1 MDFIQALKNHF
12 FSNSSTA
19 AIANNRIP
27 LLDASGN
34 PIGSDTR
41 QNIEV
46 KEPLYTGNVMFAS
59 LDGDYLRFR
68 PMTDLNS
75 YKSTAVGAAIIEGG
89 RTLIIA
95 KDESSK
101 QWATDNVTAGT
112 GDTDRAAAIADFN
125 GKTKTDA
132 IKTALGDNAPAAK
145 YCLEYYPT
153 GITGVTSGNGFVGA
167 GHWWL
172 PSMGELVMIWAHIIE
187 VNRVLSAIGGT
198 PINMYSLYWSSTEY
212 SAKYAWHLGTYNR
225 FFYNGTT
232 KTSSYPVR
240 PVSAF
245 D

>member
-1 MDFIQALKNHF
+1 MDFIQAIKNHF
-12 FSNSSTA
+12 FTNSSTA

-41 QNIEV
+41 PNIEV

-59 LDGDYLRFR
+59 YDSEYLRFR

-75 YKSTAVGAAIIEGG
+75 YKATAVGAAIIEGG

-101 QWATDNVTAGT
+101 QWATSNVTAGT
-112 GDTDRAAAIADFN
+112 GDTGRAEAIADFN

-153 GITGVTSGNGFVGA
+153 GITGVTSSNGFVGA

-172 PSMGELVMIWAHIIE
+172 PSMGELALIWAHIIE

-198 PINMYSLYWSSTEY
+198 QINMSSWYWSSTEY
-212 SAKYAWHLGTYNR
+212 SAPDAWFLSTTNR
-225 FFYNGTT
+225 RFDHGS
-232 KTSSYPVR
+232 KTSSSTVR